1 MGKKPRCVIE
11 SGNLGRT
18 RKRRQESKQVSLRP
32 FPWLL
37 ILLAGELDAQQQLSC
52 LQHWQWLLQ
61 SLTLHSILT
70 QLEEMLKC
78 FPEAGM
84 KEKLLGKEISTS
96 IIIIHVLTTEKITD
110 PGTSQQSNG
119 VLRLSIEHM
128 WQELSMHR
136 LQ

>member
-1 MGKKPRCVIE
+1 MGKKLGCVIE
-11 SGNLGRT
+11 PGILGRT
-18 RKRRQESKQVSLRP
+18 RKRRQESKQVSVRP

-37 ILLAGELDAQQQLSC
+37 ILLTGELDAQQQLSC

-84 KEKLLGKEISTS
+84 KVKLLEKDISIS
-96 IIIIHVLTTEKITD
+96 IIIIYVLTTEKITD

-119 VLRLSIEHM
+119 VLRLSREHM
-128 WQELSMHR
+128 W
-136 LQ
+136 